1 MSEQEL
7 EIQETTPEV
16 KPRGRKPSA
25 LKPVVDKI
33 AKALATP
40 ENTSPRQSAKA
51 VKKDVKTVEVL
62 IQTPT
67 GRLDRKTYEV
77 YRSNNASY
85 RRLIKLE
92 KGVKG

>member
-1 MSEQEL
+1 MAEQEN
-7 EIQETTPEV
+7 IQEEP
-16 KPRGRKPSA
+16 KRRGRPT
-25 LKPVVDKI
+25 LQPVVDKV

-40 ENTSPRQSAKA
+40 ENTAPRQAAKA

-67 GRLDRKTYEV
+67 GRMDRKTYEV